1 MTNKISSAMILAA
14 GYGKRLQPITENIPK
29 PLVQIKNI
37 TLLENTINFFI
48 DLKIK
53 HIVINT
59 HYKSELINK
68 FIKNRK
74 FNSKISL
81 VYEEEILDTAGGV
94 KNAKKYFKDDD
105 ILITNSDIFWKKE
118 NIPCVKKFLINAKKT
133 QLCKL
138 LLVSKEDAF
147 GIYKKE
153 GDFCLNTNLITRWRH
168 GKKIIY
174 YAGLQIINLNILN
187 DYSEKKISFNIVW
200 DNLISK
206 KDLYG
211 EILKS
216 KLYHVGDE
224 KGLKKVL
231 NSIT

>member
-68 FIKNRK
+68 FIKSRN
-74 FNSKISL
+74 FNSKINL
-81 VYEEEILDTAGGV
+81 IHEEEILDTAGGV
-94 KNAKKYFKDDD
+94 KNAQKYFKDDE
-105 ILITNSDIFWKKE
+105 ILITNSDIFWQKE
-118 NIPCVKKFLINAKKT
+118 NISCVKKFLINRKKK

-138 LLVSKEDAF
+138 LLVSKDNAF
-147 GIYKKE
+147 GIDKKE
-153 GDFCLNTNLITRWRH
+153 GDFCLNKNLVTRWVY

-174 YAGLQIINLNILN
+174 YAGLQIINLNILQY
-187 DYSEKKISFNIVW
+187 YSDKKFSFNFVW
-200 DNLISK
+200 DNLIK
-206 KDLYG
+206 KKSLYG

-216 KLYHVGDE
+216 NLYHVGDE
-224 KGLKKVL
+224 KGLKEAS
-231 NSIT
+231 NTMT